1 MTLTQVLVER
11 ATFQAVAS
19 MAVPTLVIH
28 SSVDAAKKV
37 CQRMGRFQKWGPSVV
52 GLSIIPLLPLYLD
65 EPVEHAIGRC
75 ICMYVCMYVCIY
87 ACMNI
92 VWMAISL
99 CMNIVSTKQ
108 MLIAN
113 NHEYY

>member
-75 ICMYVCMYVCIY
+75 ICMYVCM
-87 ACMNI
+87 NI